1 MSDVAEVTI
10 PDAAVTAHQVLEA
23 WGDFIDLRDT
33 FRSDPDEPFRS
44 AMTVPDRRD
53 NRARGEDYPTFRTEH
68 DLSMIRAT
76 GDFFG
81 KRSAGGVG
89 ALATLGNY
97 VFSQGFI
104 VAAQAADNVGDV
116 SDDLIAIVNR
126 VVNGFMERNR
136 FNGHLDR
143 ELDNRA
149 RRHGETLLML
159 DLCFDGGIEAR
170 FSEPSQLT
178 EPVANRDLEEYA
190 AHTAGVDCDGIC
202 SSWSFGVHTPE
213 GRFDKPLGYHFMW
226 NPSGTS
232 WDYIPAVRVV
242 HVKRNVDACVKRG
255 VSDFHCCEEFL
266 TLSEKL
272 LRNTSQGSAVQA
284 AIAYIRQ
291 HIAGTTRDAAEQQRS
306 DKATRVG
313 QMPNA
318 SGGNRSVYQ
327 RFFPPGT
334 VLDVSK
340 GMEYIS
346 GPLGSERAPRF
357 IEVVQASLRY
367 VGTRWGM
374 PEYMISGDASNAN
387 LSSALVAEA
396 PFVKAREA
404 DQLFY
409 SNHLRDLLWK
419 VLRIAFEAG
428 RFVRYVRS
436 FTELQEAIALKID
449 PPKVATRDSLKET
462 QADAILVDKGA
473 MAVST
478 MAQRAGLD
486 HSAEV
491 DAGAKAAA
499 VDPMAQLR
507 GIVNNTP
514 GGTTATPGT
523 SPTTADA
530 TLNGAQITSAVEVLA
545 GIRTGSVAPIAALEL
560 LSAVGIDRTRA
571 QAMISATQ
579 NLPTPTQPEA
589 TPSTKPDLQTGTRPT
604 AESVD
609 ESIRRTCTHFRNYP

>member
-1 MSDVAEVTI
+1 MSDVAAVAI
-10 PDAAVTAHQVLEA
+10 PDAAVTPQQVLEA
-23 WGDFIDLRDT
+23 WGDYIDLRDT
-33 FRSDPDEPFRS
+33 FRNDPDEPFRS
-44 AMTVPDRRD
+44 AAMAPDRSE

-68 DLSMIRAT
+68 DLSFIRAT

-89 ALATLGNY
+89 ALSTLGNY
-97 VFSQGFI
+97 VFSQGFKI
-104 VAAQAADNVGDV
+104 TAQAADGVGNVADE
-116 SDDLIAIVNR
+116 LIAAVNR
-126 VVNGFMERNR
+126 VITGFMTRN
-136 FNGHLDR
+136 NVAGHLDR

-149 RRHGETLLML
+149 RRHGESLIKL
-159 DLCFDGGIEAR
+159 DLCYDGGIDAC
-170 FSEPSQLT
+170 FAEPSQLT
-178 EPVANRDLEEYA
+178 EPVATRDLEEYA
-190 AHTAGVDCDGIC
+190 AHTAGVDCEGIC
-202 SSWSFGVHTPE
+202 SSWSFGVHTPD
-213 GRFDKPLGYHFMW
+213 GCFDKPLGYHFMW
-226 NPSGTS
+226 NPSGTY
-232 WDYIPAVRVV
+232 WDYIPSARMV

-255 VSDFHCCEEFL
+255 VSDFHCCNEFL

-291 HIAGTTRDAAEQQRS
+291 HIAGTSKDAVEQQQR

-313 QMPNA
+313 SVPTAN
-318 SGGNRSVYQ
+318 GGNRSLYQ
-327 RFFPPGT
+327 RTFQPGT

-340 GMEYIS
+340 GQEYLP

-357 IEVVQASLRY
+357 IEVVQATLRY

-409 SNHLRDLLWK
+409 SIKLRELLWK
-419 VLRIAFEAG
+419 VLGIALEAG
-428 RFVRYVRS
+428 RFSGYVRNLA
-436 FTELQEAIALKID
+436 ELQESISLKID
-449 PPKVATRDSLKET
+449 PPKVSTRDSLKET

-491 DAGAKAAA
+491 DAGAKPAA
-499 VDPMAQLR
+499 VPQFGM
-507 GIVNNTP
+507 
-514 GGTTATPGT
+514 ATPGT
-523 SPTTADA
+523 
-530 TLNGAQITSAVEVLA
+530 Q
-545 GIRTGSVAPIAALEL
+545 
-560 LSAVGIDRTRA
+560 
-571 QAMISATQ
+571 
-579 NLPTPTQPEA
+579 
-589 TPSTKPDLQTGTRPT
+589 PDLQTGTRPT

-609 ESIRRTCTHFRNYP
+609 DAIRRTCANFKNYP